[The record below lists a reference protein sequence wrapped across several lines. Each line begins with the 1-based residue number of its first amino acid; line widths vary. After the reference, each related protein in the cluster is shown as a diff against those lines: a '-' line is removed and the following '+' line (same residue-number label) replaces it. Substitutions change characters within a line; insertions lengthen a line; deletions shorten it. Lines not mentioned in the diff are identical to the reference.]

1 MKLLNIDANAKTV
14 KGQKKGYLTGI
25 MYLAPYTV
33 SGINVCPMAELAN
46 CHETCLFVQGR
57 ARVYAA
63 GKTFVTVSGDVVPD
77 STIIHARIART
88 ELFHN
93 DREAFLIMLEK
104 EINALIRKAN
114 RMNFIPVVRL
124 NGTSDIRW
132 ENIRF
137 KSGDTIFARFP
148 ELMFYDY
155 TKINNRK
162 NLPKN
167 YHLSWSYSEASERYA
182 AMRPDNLN
190 WVVVFST
197 NKFPETFLGRRV
209 INGDETD
216 LRFLDDSGIV
226 VGLKAKGSARNDT
239 SGFVVRI

>member
-1 MKLLNIDANAKTV
+1 
-14 KGQKKGYLTGI
+14 

-46 CHETCLFVQGR
+46 CHKTCLFVQGR
-57 ARVYAA
+57 AQSYAA
-63 GKTFVTVSGDVVPD
+63 KKTFVSISGYEIPD
-77 STIIHARIART
+77 SIIIHARIART
-88 ELFHN
+88 ELFHT

-104 EINALIRKAN
+104 EINALIRKAK
-114 RMNFIPVVRL
+114 RLNFIPVVRL

-132 ENIRF
+132 ENIQF

-148 ELMFYDY
+148 KLMFYDY

-162 NLPKN
+162 NLPRN
-167 YHLSWSYSEASERYA
+167 YHLSWSYSGASERYA
-182 AMRPDNLN
+182 AMRPNELN

-197 NKFPETFLGRRV
+197 NKFPKTFLGRKV
-209 INGDETD
+209 IDGDETD